1 MCYPEFPNLGRFF
14 QIGGKKPGSSF
25 MNVSR
30 STLQKLPAVNYYH
43 KALHVGCCSSPRS
56 GSTLKDQNKNA
67 QRSVIS

>member
-14 QIGGKKPGSSF
+14 QIGGGKPGSSF

-43 KALHVGCCSSPRS
+43 KAMLDVAAVLDLALH
-56 GSTLKDQNKNA
+56 
-67 QRSVIS
+67 